1 MWGGR
6 NVSLER
12 AAGSSGVQRAV
23 EERETDKMKVTSH
36 WLGGNK
42 WGEVDKKTRGLKRNL
57 KWQLPDQI
65 YGVFSYPSIRPLPV

>member
-42 WGEVDKKTRGLKRNL
+42 WGEVDKKT
-57 KWQLPDQI
+57 
-65 YGVFSYPSIRPLPV
+65 